1 MSTKQAIQ
9 FLMEQ
14 PIVAPTKTPT
24 RTPIKTPTKKPIV
37 PSTPIKPQPGVK
49 PRPKGQNRDIELFK
63 EVRR

>member
-24 RTPIKTPTKKPIV
+24 RTPTTIPTKKPMR
-37 PSTPIKPQPGVK
+37 PATPIKPQPGVN